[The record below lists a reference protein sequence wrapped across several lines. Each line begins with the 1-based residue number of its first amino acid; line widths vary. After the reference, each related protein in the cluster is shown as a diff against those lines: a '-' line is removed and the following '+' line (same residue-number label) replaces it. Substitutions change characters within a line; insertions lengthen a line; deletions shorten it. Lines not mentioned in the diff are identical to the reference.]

1 MKFNN
6 FGNNYAFK
14 HANEQDVSYVST
26 EVATKQGIGIKTI
39 LLLFITLVSAI
50 TMMVNV
56 YRLDNLG
63 LGLYGIVF
71 FVNFILQLIICF
83 VPSTTKVLSIP
94 YAICEGLLIGVLVG
108 LLEYVLPGFGYQ
120 IASLALVMTVA
131 IFFAASIL
139 YTTGVIKVTNKLRTF
154 LFVSLLGMLLGSL
167 VIGIMSI
174 FSPGIALFFDSFEI
188 SLVVSVIF
196 IVLAGI
202 YVTMSLDNANR
213 IAEGGFSKEYEWYA
227 AYGILINIVWL
238 FLEVFRLLLILA
250 SQNRD

>member
-1 MKFNN
+1 MDFNN

-14 HANEQDVSYVST
+14 HANDQSMNYVSS
-26 EVATKQGIGIKTI
+26 EVATKKGIGTKTI
-39 LLLFITLVSAI
+39 FLLLLTFISAVV
-50 TMMVNV
+50 MMLNV
-56 YRLDNLG
+56 DRFNDLG
-63 LGLYGIVF
+63 MGLYGFVF
-71 FVNFILQLIICF
+71 IVNFVLQLIICF

-108 LLEYVLPGFGYQ
+108 ILEYAIPGLGFQ

-139 YTTGVIKVTNKLRTF
+139 YTTGLIKVTNKLRTF

-167 VIGIMSI
+167 AVGIMSF
-174 FSPGIALFFDSFEI
+174 FSPSIALFFNSFEV
-188 SLVVSVIF
+188 SLVVSIIF
-196 IVLAGI
+196 VVLAGF

-213 IAEGGFSKEYEWYA
+213 IAEGGFSKEYEWFA

-250 SQNRD
+250 ARNRD